1 MLFAIWITM
10 LMELWVQFSLTDL
23 FGEYFWNWII
33 TFKVQQVVL
42 EWMEEGFFANME
54 MMAIIGTY

>member
-1 MLFAIWITM
+1 
-10 LMELWVQFSLTDL
+10 MELWVQFSLTDL